1 MKFVI
6 LTEKEFEKYEGT
18 FPNSYFYQTT
28 NWAHLKENNAWKA
41 HYTAIMEK
49 DKVVGIGMLLEKKL
63 FLNKSL
69 FYLPRGFL
77 TDYKNTKY
85 LKFYTESLKE
95 YVKNN
100 NGIFFKI
107 DPLIWY
113 KERDNTAN
121 IVEGGIDN
129 ENIVNDLKK
138 MGYIH
143 KGFTKGYTDEYQARW
158 SYALNIKDK
167 TFEEI
172 FSKMHERAKRSIK
185 KYQKYPLISKFL
197 TSKNIDDF
205 FELTEHTCKRQK
217 QSNRTKKYYQKVYDA
232 FSKNEDVKILVIYL
246 NKKEY
251 LDKFDEKDPSYSL
264 VLEDKREEIPLAG
277 GLFICHAK
285 TVNYVYGCAYQD
297 YMKIMAQYKVQCD
310 MIKYAIENKYET
322 YDFGGITG
330 NFDPESHAYGIY
342 GFKRGFAG
350 YVIEY
355 IGEFDYPV
363 NKFYYFLYKILYR
376 GYELMK
382 KIRQKKIKE

>member
-41 HYTAIMEK
+41 HYTAIKEK

-95 YVKNN
+95 YVKKN

-143 KGFTKGYTDEYQARW
+143 KGFTK
-158 SYALNIKDK
+158 
-167 TFEEI
+167 
-172 FSKMHERAKRSIK
+172 
-185 KYQKYPLISKFL
+185 
-197 TSKNIDDF
+197 
-205 FELTEHTCKRQK
+205 
-217 QSNRTKKYYQKVYDA
+217 
-232 FSKNEDVKILVIYL
+232 
-246 NKKEY
+246 
-251 LDKFDEKDPSYSL
+251 
-264 VLEDKREEIPLAG
+264 
-277 GLFICHAK
+277 
-285 TVNYVYGCAYQD
+285 
-297 YMKIMAQYKVQCD
+297 
-310 MIKYAIENKYET
+310 
-322 YDFGGITG
+322 
-330 NFDPESHAYGIY
+330 
-342 GFKRGFAG
+342 
-350 YVIEY
+350 
-355 IGEFDYPV
+355 
-363 NKFYYFLYKILYR
+363 
-376 GYELMK
+376 
-382 KIRQKKIKE
+382 